1 MKVVSLKQAT
11 WLFKT
16 LIGISYGF
24 LSLANYSNYQYA
36 WHVTCKSGDSVSNMY
51 MVKYVM
57 ETKNYP
63 NYYKQSNRVSSR
75 QKKFREI

>member
-24 LSLANYSNYQYA
+24 LSLENYSNYQYA
-36 WHVTCKSGDSVSNMY
+36 WYVTCKSGNSISHIY
-51 MVKYVM
+51 EQKYIM
-57 ETKNYP
+57 ETKNCLM
-63 NYYKQSNRVSSR
+63 
-75 QKKFREI
+75 